1 LIKAYLALG
10 SNLGDRALMLLA
22 ALTSLQ
28 SPELKLAR
36 VSRVRE
42 TEPVGLREQ
51 PRFLNQVAEFETSLS
66 PAALLERVQLVE
78 REMGRVRTVLNG
90 PRSIDIDILLYG
102 GEIVREP
109 GLEIPH
115 PRFRERR
122 FVLEPLAELNPDAL
136 EPVTGK
142 RVSELLLDL
151 DAAGSPEPSG
161 RLWETSSS
169 SI

>member
-10 SNLGDRALMLLA
+10 SNLGDRVLMLLS
-22 ALTSLQ
+22 ALTRLQ
-28 SPELKLAR
+28 SAELKLCR

-42 TEPVGLREQ
+42 TEPVGLKEQ

-66 PAALLERVQLVE
+66 PNALLGRAQFVE

-90 PRSIDIDILLYG
+90 PRTIDIDILLYG
-102 GEIVREP
+102 DQTVREP

-115 PRFRERR
+115 PRFRDRR
-122 FVLEPLAELNPDAL
+122 FVLEPLVELNPAVSD
-136 EPVTGK
+136 PVTGK
-142 RVSELLLDL
+142 PVSELLNELT
-151 DAAGSPEPSG
+151 AAGSQEPSG

-169 SI
+169 ST